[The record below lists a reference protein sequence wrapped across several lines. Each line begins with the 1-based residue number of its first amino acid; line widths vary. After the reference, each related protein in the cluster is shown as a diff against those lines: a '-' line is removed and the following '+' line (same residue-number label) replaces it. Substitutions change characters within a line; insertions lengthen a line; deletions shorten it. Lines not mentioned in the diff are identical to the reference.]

1 MKKKRSPVGIRTNGG
16 KDMKTYVAIGNTG
29 ARATYMTEENVR
41 LLESLGEVKWASGD
55 RVTPEQAAAEIG
67 DADIYVTLWGSP
79 RLDEQVLKNAPNV
92 KLLVH
97 LAGTV
102 VPFVSDAM
110 FDRGIRVICGNE
122 FFAESVAE
130 GCIAYMLS
138 ALRMIPDQATA
149 LKNEKRWKG
158 ANGQLVEDR
167 GLLNKTVGIVSFGA
181 ISKYLVEMLQV
192 FHCKIKLY
200 SRRPLDEEYCRAKN
214 IEQASMEEI
223 FSTCDIISIQTAYNE
238 HTHHMINRDLL
249 KLIKPGAL
257 FLNTSRGKVIDEL
270 ALIEELKDGRFTAFL
285 DVYDQEPPAPENE
298 LFNLPN
304 VYMMPHRGGPTI
316 DRRPVIAENLF
327 KEAYAYVNDP
337 TSPLRDEITR
347 EKAATMTN
355 R

>member
-1 MKKKRSPVGIRTNGG
+1 
-16 KDMKTYVAIGNTG
+16 
-29 ARATYMTEENVR
+29 
-41 LLESLGEVKWASGD
+41 
-55 RVTPEQAAAEIG
+55 
-67 DADIYVTLWGSP
+67 
-79 RLDEQVLKNAPNV
+79 
-92 KLLVH
+92 
-97 LAGTV
+97 
-102 VPFVSDAM
+102 M

-327 KEAYAYVNDP
+327 REAYAYVNDP